1 MVEFEYKMVVAV
13 RRDIKLSVG
22 KTAAQVGHACVNLAL
37 MERNQ
42 KRKEFR
48 AWLEEG
54 QKKVVVKVGSLK
66 ELYALKEQAEDRGL
80 PTSVVQDAGLTEV
93 EPGTTTCLGIGPAA
107 SKDIDPVT
115 GELPLL

>member
-1 MVEFEYKMVVAV
+1 MEFEHKMVVAV
-13 RRDIKLSVG
+13 RKDLKISPG
-22 KTAAQVGHACVNLAL
+22 KMAAQVGHACVNLAL

-42 KRKEFR
+42 KRREFR

-80 PTSVVQDAGLTEV
+80 PTSVIQDAGLTEV
-93 EPGTTTCLGIGPAA
+93 EPGTVTCLGIGPAA
-107 SKDIDPVT
+107 SKDVDPVT
-115 GELPLL
+115 GSLPLL